1 MNFIFDSCF
10 FGTNNI
16 YIQNNNTFILPER
29 IPFNDVTEKM
39 KSFFNTK
46 KNQSFNSFSM
56 NFNDI
61 PKEGNDFQFLKKKS
75 HGDIMTNFKENEENI
90 DPQESSNKSSKY
102 LNNINKRRFNNINN
116 ENYSLNNLDEDNDEN
131 DNKENIEL
139 MNNNSLQNKND
150 VINISQILND
160 TIKEKKENEKFE
172 RERKKA
178 NKIRQMKMT
187 IKNRKNMN
195 DYINK
200 KNEEKNKEN
209 MRDNGCFNSMRLF
222 EDTKK
227 EKEINMMNID

>member
-29 IPFNDVTEKM
+29 IPFNDVTQKM

-61 PKEGNDFQFLKKKS
+61 PNEVNDFQFLKKKS
-75 HGDIMTNFKENEENI
+75 HGDIMTNYKENEENI
-90 DPQESSNKSSKY
+90 EPQESSIKSSKY
-102 LNNINKRRFNNINN
+102 LNNYYKRRFNINNINS
-116 ENYSLNNLDEDNDEN
+116 SLNNLDEDKDEN
-131 DNKENIEL
+131 DNKENL
-139 MNNNSLQNKND
+139 GFMNNNSNNKND
-150 VINISQILND
+150 IIDMSQILND
-160 TIKEKKENEKFE
+160 TIKEKKENDKIE

-178 NKIRQMKMT
+178 NKIRQMKMSV
-187 IKNRKNMN
+187 KNRKNMS

-209 MRDNGCFNSMRLF
+209 ICDNNCFNSMGLF

-227 EKEINMMNID
+227 EKEINLMNID